1 MSHILSICQPKATDG
16 NTQCRLQAVREIVLL
31 SVLISVVDSVETVS
45 QQFVRIECPG
55 YAVVEFNCYTSYC
68 MLQFGSGCLMSV
80 TPSGGYTIINQ

>member
-1 MSHILSICQPKATDG
+1 MPTHSADYK
-16 NTQCRLQAVREIVLL
+16 QCVRVFYYLY
-31 SVLISVVDSVETVS
+31 VLISVVDSVETVS